1 VKQLILR
8 TEGKEIIMI
17 KKETYLPVLAG
28 FTGKF
33 KNDHIRR
40 KRYEIQIM

>member
-1 VKQLILR
+1 VNQLTLR
-8 TEGKEIIMI
+8 TEGEIIMI

-28 FTGKF
+28 FTEKF
-33 KNDHIRR
+33 KNGHIRR